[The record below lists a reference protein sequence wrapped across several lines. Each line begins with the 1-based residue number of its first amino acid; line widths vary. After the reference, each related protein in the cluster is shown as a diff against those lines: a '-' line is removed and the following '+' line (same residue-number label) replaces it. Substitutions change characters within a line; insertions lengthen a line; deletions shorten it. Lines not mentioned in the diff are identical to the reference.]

1 MIDKT
6 KEYVYILSNKEYT
19 GKVKVGRTNKHPEI
33 RAEQLNKQTANI
45 GIFIVE
51 WYRSVEDSQ
60 FYEKLLHYLLRNFHY
75 KKEYFFIEIPLAIQI
90 ADKAISLMD
99 TLQKEL
105 VDIYKTTLNN
115 YDDIIAGF
123 EVLVEISENSKDAN
137 PYILRMEEINNNKQ
151 KIIQHLK
158 QKEAD

>member
-1 MIDKT
+1 
-6 KEYVYILSNKEYT
+6 
-19 GKVKVGRTNKHPEI
+19 
-33 RAEQLNKQTANI
+33 
-45 GIFIVE
+45 
-51 WYRSVEDSQ
+51 
-60 FYEKLLHYLLRNFHY
+60 
-75 KKEYFFIEIPLAIQI
+75 
-90 ADKAISLMD
+90 MD